1 MAVFKASSALARD
14 CATSVT
20 IATISL
26 EMPCLRSASSSMRAA
41 FLFAPKLA
49 PTFPPM
55 MAPKGPSRRPPSTA
69 PPTAPPTDSST
80 FFFLSP
86 KPMASTRTG
95 PRLVAVVARAPE
107 VTRLLPV
114 TPKVTRLLPVTNEV
128 ADVSVDMVGYR
139 RESA

>member
-1 MAVFKASSALARD
+1 
-14 CATSVT
+14 
-20 IATISL
+20 
-26 EMPCLRSASSSMRAA
+26 
-41 FLFAPKLA
+41 
-49 PTFPPM
+49 
-55 MAPKGPSRRPPSTA
+55 
-69 PPTAPPTDSST
+69 
-80 FFFLSP
+80 
-86 KPMASTRTG
+86 MASTRTD